1 MKYSTPILLASAG
14 WASALKQQCSGTA
27 TNEGGNWYC
36 GAVNQ
41 IVYEGIKG
49 AGKFKAVTH
58 MSDSGECHY
67 EDKHYSG
74 PLAPLDEDLS
84 IHIRGPISVK
94 EVAVYNLAA
103 HHGKRDVEADEAD
116 NEPKAESSPQ
126 VADAHPAHNHGHG
139 HGHKHLHRHAQR
151 DKVFATINGKVV
163 SWENNWFG
171 PPPAAQP
178 PTTPPAAKPAAGA
191 ALKADNPD
199 KSAGS
204 DKPKAQLESQSESKP
219 KSESDRKHKGKPA
232 ASGSDWD
239 RVAYYNAEKQ
249 IAENMIFMGNYGGSG
264 SGVFDTTWGASLSYL
279 NANGDGGAS
288 SPQIL
293 SDTLIPSNKEFAI
306 FSAEKCDGSCGFTR
320 AKDVAY
326 KGFGGANKVFL
337 FHFKMPL
344 DGDRSFNGD
353 MPALWAL
360 NGRIP
365 RTAQYNA
372 CSCWQTG
379 CGEADIYEVLTSG
392 DTKCKSTFHLANGAG
407 SSDYFDRPV
416 DKYIKV
422 AAVFHEK
429 TASVSIKK
437 LSDDVDF
444 SKGLDDA
451 TVMKWLSQP
460 KEGTARKMSSLFQ
473 LLEGQ

>member
-1 MKYSTPILLASAG
+1 MKYSTSVLLASAG

-27 TNEGGNWYC
+27 TNEGGNWFC

-67 EDKHYSG
+67 EDKHYGG

-84 IHIRGPISVK
+84 IHIRGPFSLK

-103 HHGKRDVEADEAD
+103 PHGKRDVE
-116 NEPKAESSPQ
+116 AESSPQ
-126 VADAHPAHNHGHG
+126 VADAHPAHGSHD

-171 PPPAAQP
+171 PPPAAKS
-178 PTTPPAAKPAAGA
+178 AGGA
-191 ALKADNPD
+191 ALKADNPN

-204 DKPKAQLESQSESKP
+204 GELKAQLESQSASKL
-219 KSESDRKHKGKPA
+219 KGESDRKHKHKGKPA

-239 RVAYYNAEKQ
+239 RVAYYNADKQ
-249 IAENMIFMGNYGGSG
+249 IAENIIFMGNYGGSG

-279 NANGDGGAS
+279 NAKGDGGAS
-288 SPQIL
+288 SPHIL
-293 SDTLIPSNKEFAI
+293 SNNQIPSNKEFAI
-306 FSAEKCDGSCGFTR
+306 FSAEKCDGSCGFAR

-344 DGDRSFNGD
+344 DGDRTFNGD

-360 NGRIP
+360 NARIP

-372 CSCWQTG
+372 CSCWETG
-379 CGEADIYEVLTSG
+379 CGEADIYEVLTPG

-407 SSDYFDRPV
+407 SSDYFARPV

-422 AAVFHEK
+422 AAVFHEQ

-451 TVMKWLSQP
+451 TVMTWLSQP
-460 KEGTARKMSSLFQ
+460 KEDKARKMSSLFQ
-473 LLEGQ
+473 LPE